1 MPRSHLIKSAQYDP
15 IPAGRHLCVL
25 ADTEHQQD
33 VQTKFGIK
41 TLCRFIFQSQEVNP
55 ATGERYQV
63 RTQRFTESLH
73 PRSALAQ
80 FLTQWRRQPI
90 TQEEQNRGFDI
101 GRLIGLPVYLT
112 TSVHTAPETGRPF
125 ARIEFVEAAPAN
137 LAFPAVGIT
146 PADTVDVAGEAAAAA
161 ATAAAPATS
170 AAPTGSTVPG
180 AAPGTYPAPA
190 PAAAPGPEAAAS
202 APAPLDEVPF

>member
-1 MPRSHLIKSAQYDP
+1 MPRNHVIKSAQYDP

-25 ADTEHQQD
+25 ADTEHHQD

-41 TLCRFIFQSQEVNP
+41 TLCRFVFQSQETNP
-55 ATGERYQV
+55 GTSERYQV

-80 FLTQWRRQPI
+80 FLTQWRRKPI

-101 GRLIGLPVYLT
+101 GKLIGLPVHLT

-125 ARIEFVEAAPAN
+125 ARIEFIEAAPAN
-137 LAFPAVGIT
+137 EAFAVVGIT
-146 PADTVDVAGEAAAAA
+146 PAEHVDTAPQSGAQPGPQP
-161 ATAAAPATS
+161 TPAPA
-170 AAPTGSTVPG
+170 G
-180 AAPGTYPAPA
+180 AAPGAAPA
-190 PAAAPGPEAAAS
+190 PAAGSGTQAAHV
-202 APAPLDEVPF
+202 DEVPF

>member
-1 MPRSHLIKSAQYDP
+1 MPRSHIIKSAQYDP

-41 TLCRFIFQSQEVNP
+41 TLCRFVFQSKEINP
-55 ATGERYQV
+55 GTNERYQV

-80 FLTQWRRQPI
+80 FLTQWRRKAI

-101 GRLIGLPVYLT
+101 GKLIGLPVYLT

-125 ARIEFVEAAPAN
+125 ARIEFIEAAPATE
-137 LAFPAVGIT
+137 AFPVVGIT
-146 PADTVDVAGEAAAAA
+146 PAETVDGGPQSGAQPEPQPTPPLAA
-161 ATAAAPATS
+161 
-170 AAPTGSTVPG
+170 G
-180 AAPGTYPAPA
+180 AAPGAAPA
-190 PAAAPGPEAAAS
+190 PAAGFQTQTAQV
-202 APAPLDEVPF
+202 DETPF